1 MVGSLKMGGSYMMPM
16 LIERIF
22 QKRKRKN
29 IILMLI
35 ASRFSLLLGVKEK
48 GVMFE
53 KLSFGAK

>member
-1 MVGSLKMGGSYMMPM
+1 MMPM

-29 IILMLI
+29 INLMLT

-53 KLSFGAK
+53 KLSVGAK

>member
-1 MVGSLKMGGSYMMPM
+1 MPM

-22 QKRKRKN
+22 QKRKRKTIN
-29 IILMLI
+29 LIII

-53 KLSFGAK
+53 KLSVGAK